1 MAGGLVALLDDVA
14 ALARLAA
21 ASADDVTA
29 AAVRA
34 GSKTVGVVID
44 DAAVTPGY
52 VVGLPPEREL
62 PIIAKIA
69 IGSLRNK
76 LLFILPAALLL
87 SAFAQWALTPILMLG
102 GLYLSFEGAEKI
114 IKSLRGEKAI
124 KEVARINDPAVLEAR
139 QVGGA
144 IRTDL
149 VLSAEIMVIALNE
162 LAEAAIGT
170 QALVLVLVGVVVTV
184 AIYGV
189 VGVIV
194 KMDDVGLRL
203 SKSGGTAAGFG
214 RAIVRAMPV
223 LLTALSFIGTAAML
237 SVGGEILIHGLVEFG
252 LAMPEEVIH
261 DLAAAVGGSIS
272 AVEWAVAA
280 LCAGIVGIVA
290 GTIVAAAVHLKPSG
304 KH

>member
-21 ASADDVTA
+21 ASADDVAA

-76 LLFILPAALLL
+76 LLFILPATLLL
-87 SAFAQWALTPILMLG
+87 SAFVPWALTPILMLG
-102 GLYLSFEGAEKI
+102 GVYLSFEGAEKI
-114 IKSLRGEKAI
+114 IKSLKGEKAI
-124 KEVARINDPAVLEAR
+124 KEVARIDDPAELEAR

-144 IRTDL
+144 IRTDF

-162 LAEAAIGT
+162 LTETAIGT
-170 QALVLVLVGVVVTV
+170 QALVLALVGVVVTI

-203 SKSGGTAAGFG
+203 SKSGGSAAGLG
-214 RAIVRAMPV
+214 RAIVRAMPA
-223 LLTALSFIGTAAML
+223 LLTVLSLIGTAAML
-237 SVGGEILIHGLVEFG
+237 WVGGGILIHSLAKSG

-261 DLAAAVGGSIS
+261 HVAVAVGGGVS

-280 LCAGIVGIVA
+280 VCAGIVGIVA
-290 GTIVAAAVHLKPSG
+290 GIIAAAMLHLMPSA

>member
-1 MAGGLVALLDDVA
+1 M
-14 ALARLAA
+14 
-21 ASADDVTA
+21 
-29 AAVRA
+29 
-34 GSKTVGVVID
+34 
-44 DAAVTPGY
+44 
-52 VVGLPPEREL
+52 

-114 IKSLRGEKAI
+114 IKSLKGEKAI
-124 KEVARINDPAVLEAR
+124 KEVARINDPAELEAR

-170 QALVLVLVGVVVTV
+170 QALVLALVGVVVTI

-203 SKSGGTAAGFG
+203 WKSGGTAAGFG

-237 SVGGEILIHGLVEFG
+237 SVGGVILIHGLAKFG
-252 LAMPEEVIH
+252 LAVPEEVIH
-261 DLAAAVGGSIS
+261 DVAVAVGGSVS

-280 LCAGIVGIVA
+280 FCAGIVGIFA
-290 GTIVAAAVHLKPSG
+290 GTIAAAAVHLKPTG